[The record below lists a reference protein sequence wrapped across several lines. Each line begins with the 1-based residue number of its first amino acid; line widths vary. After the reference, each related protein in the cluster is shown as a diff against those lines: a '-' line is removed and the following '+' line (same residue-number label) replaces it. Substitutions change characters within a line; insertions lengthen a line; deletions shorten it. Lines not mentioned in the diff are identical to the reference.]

1 MTGTLVF
8 HNVKETTM
16 TICIDEVIELLRA
29 ELGSADPV
37 ERRQIESELEL
48 ALAEREIIEAE
59 QDGRIDVEP
68 PF

>member
-1 MTGTLVF
+1 M
-8 HNVKETTM
+8 HRRSH
-16 TICIDEVIELLRA
+16 RA
-29 ELGSADPV
+29 AARRTRECRSCRAP
-37 ERRQIESELEL
+37 RQIESELEL